1 MNNKS
6 KVKAKIRK
14 NIEQSNKTGGGVFIR
29 KKLSDNEERI
39 ARISSLDLVTTPIG
53 TDFGHSSSI
62 ESLEHQ
68 NPTSP
73 ENHSEELTSQQTSY
87 ITPTIIRKRKSI
99 KQTHINECKK
109 QSNILEEILDVQK
122 KRLKVS
128 EEQLEMEKTV
138 SQQNIEIKKMLC
150 ELISRRN

>member
-6 KVKAKIRK
+6 KVKTKIRK

-62 ESLEHQ
+62 DSLENQ
-68 NPTSP
+68 NPTSL
-73 ENHSEELTSQQTSY
+73 ENHSQELLSQQTSS
-87 ITPTIIRKRKSI
+87 ITPTIIRKR
-99 KQTHINECKK
+99 
-109 QSNILEEILDVQK
+109 
-122 KRLKVS
+122 R
-128 EEQLEMEKTV
+128 
-138 SQQNIEIKKMLC
+138 
-150 ELISRRN
+150 